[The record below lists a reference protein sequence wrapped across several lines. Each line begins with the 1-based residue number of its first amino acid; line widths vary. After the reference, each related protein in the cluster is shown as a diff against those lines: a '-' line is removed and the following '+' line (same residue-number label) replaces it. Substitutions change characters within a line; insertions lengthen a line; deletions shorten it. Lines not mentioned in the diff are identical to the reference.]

1 MKRIIDLKK
10 ITRPSIQQLKAYR
23 SAREEFVGSNRK
35 MILLDANENP
45 FENGLNRYPDPLQ
58 NKLKTRLAK
67 VKRVAPKNIFLSNG
81 SDELINLLM
90 VAFCEPKEDQI
101 MIVPPTFGMYKVSA
115 DLNAVNVVEVPLFGD
130 FQLDVPRIIEQAT
143 AKTKMI
149 FIPTPNNPSGNR
161 FPLEDLKK
169 IVQDFPGLVVIDE
182 AYAEFSPGETAID
195 WLVEYQNVV
204 VLQTFSKAQGLAGAR
219 VGMAFADYGIVEIL
233 NKIKAPYNL
242 NVLSQK
248 AVFERL
254 DNADQVKKEV
264 ELLLE
269 QKKFFISE
277 IQGVNFIYKIFPS
290 DSNFILA
297 RVDDSQLRY
306 DQLIKK
312 GIVVRNPSN
321 QYLCENTL
329 RITLG
334 TEAENKALIKAL
346 KAMDHQL

>member
-45 FENGLNRYPDPLQ
+45 FENGLNRYPDTLQ

-67 VKRVAPKNIFLSNG
+67 VKRVTPKNIFLSNG
-81 SDELINLLM
+81 SDELINLLI

-115 DLNAVNVVEVPLFGD
+115 DLNAVNVLEVPLLKGFK
-130 FQLDVPRIIEQAT
+130 LDVRQIIDQAT

-195 WLVEYQNVV
+195 WLEEYQNVV

-219 VGMAFADYGIVEIL
+219 VGMAFADCGIVEIL

-254 DNADQVKKEV
+254 DNANKVKKEV

-269 QKKFFISE
+269 QKKFFILE
-277 IQGVNFIYKIFPS
+277 IQVVRFIYEIFPS
-290 DSNFILA
+290 DANFILA

-346 KAMDHQL
+346 KTMDQQL

>member
-1 MKRIIDLKK
+1 MKRSIDIKK
-10 ITRPSIQQLKAYR
+10 ITRPSIQKLKAYR

-58 NKLKTRLAK
+58 NKLKARLVK
-67 VKRVAPKNIFLSNG
+67 VKKVASKNIFLGNG

-90 VAFCEPKEDQI
+90 IAFCEPKDDQI

-115 DLNAVNVVEVPLFGD
+115 DLNAVNVLEVPLLEG
-130 FQLDVPRIIEQAT
+130 FQLDVSQILEQAT
-143 AKTKMI
+143 AKTKII

-182 AYAEFSPGETAID
+182 AYAEFSLGETAID
-195 WLVEYQNVV
+195 WLEEYQNVV

-219 VGMAFADYGIVEIL
+219 VGMAFAHSGIVEVL

-248 AVFERL
+248 AIFERL
-254 DNADQVKKEV
+254 DNAGQVKKEV

-269 QKKFFISE
+269 QKRVFVSQIQEVSFI
-277 IQGVNFIYKIFPS
+277 QKIYPS
-290 DSNFILA
+290 DANFILI
-297 RVDDSQLRY
+297 RFDDSQMRY

-334 TEAENKALIKAL
+334 TETENKALIAAF
-346 KAMDHQL
+346 KAMDQQL

>member
-58 NKLKTRLAK
+58 NKLKNRLAK

-115 DLNAVNVVEVPLFGD
+115 DLNAVNVLEVPLLKGFK
-130 FQLDVPRIIEQAT
+130 LDVPQIIDQAT

-195 WLVEYQNVV
+195 WLEEYQNVV

-219 VGMAFADYGIVEIL
+219 VGMAFADCGIVEIL

-254 DNADQVKKEV
+254 DNANKVKKEV
-264 ELLLE
+264 KLLLE
-269 QKKFFISE
+269 QKKFFVLE
-277 IQGVNFIYKIFPS
+277 IQVVRFIYEIFPS
-290 DSNFILA
+290 DANFILA

-346 KAMDHQL
+346 KTMDQQL

>member
-1 MKRIIDLKK
+1 MKRSIDLKK
-10 ITRPSIQQLKAYR
+10 ITRPSIQKLKAYR

-58 NKLKTRLAK
+58 NKLKARLARVKK
-67 VKRVAPKNIFLSNG
+67 VASKNIFLGNG

-90 VAFCEPKEDQI
+90 IAFCEPKDDQI

-115 DLNAVNVVEVPLFGD
+115 DLNAVNVLEVPLLEG
-130 FQLDVPRIIEQAT
+130 FQLDVTQILEQAT

-169 IVQDFPGLVVIDE
+169 IVQDFPGLVAIDE
-182 AYAEFSPGETAID
+182 AYAEFSPVETAID
-195 WLVEYQNVV
+195 WLEEYQNVV

-219 VGMAFADYGIVEIL
+219 VGMAFAHSGIVEVL

-269 QKKFFISE
+269 QKRFFVSQ
-277 IQGVNFIYKIFPS
+277 IQEVSFIQKIYPS
-290 DSNFILA
+290 DANFILV
-297 RVDDSQLRY
+297 RFDDSQLRY

-334 TEAENKALIKAL
+334 TETENKALIAAF
-346 KAMDHQL
+346 KAMDQQL

>member
-1 MKRIIDLKK
+1 MKRSIDLKK
-10 ITRPSIQQLKAYR
+10 ITRPSIQKLKAYR

-58 NKLKTRLAK
+58 NKLKARLARVRK
-67 VKRVAPKNIFLSNG
+67 VASKNIFLGNG

-90 VAFCEPKEDQI
+90 IAFCEPKDDQI

-115 DLNAVNVVEVPLFGD
+115 DLNAVNVLEVPLLEG
-130 FQLDVPRIIEQAT
+130 FQLDVPQILEQAT
-143 AKTKMI
+143 AKTKII

-161 FPLEDLKK
+161 FTLEDLKK
-169 IVQDFPGLVVIDE
+169 IVRDFPGLVVIDE
-182 AYAEFSPGETAID
+182 AYAEFSPGETSID
-195 WLVEYQNVV
+195 WLEEYQNVV

-219 VGMAFADYGIVEIL
+219 VGMAFAHSGIVEVL

-269 QKKFFISE
+269 QKRIFVSQIQEVSFI
-277 IQGVNFIYKIFPS
+277 QKIYPS
-290 DSNFILA
+290 DANFILI
-297 RVDDSQLRY
+297 RFDDSQLRY

-334 TEAENKALIKAL
+334 TETENKALIAAF
-346 KAMDHQL
+346 KAMDQQL

>member
-45 FENGLNRYPDPLQ
+45 FENGLNRYPDTLQ

-67 VKRVAPKNIFLSNG
+67 VKRVTPKNIFLSNG

-115 DLNAVNVVEVPLFGD
+115 DLNAVNVLEVPLLKGFK
-130 FQLDVPRIIEQAT
+130 LDVPQIIDQAT

-195 WLVEYQNVV
+195 WLEEYQNVV

-254 DNADQVKKEV
+254 DNANKVKKEV
-264 ELLLE
+264 KLLLE
-269 QKKFFISE
+269 QKKFFVSE
-277 IQGVNFIYKIFPS
+277 IQVISFINEIFPS
-290 DSNFILA
+290 DANFILA

-346 KAMDHQL
+346 KAMDQQL

>member
-45 FENGLNRYPDPLQ
+45 FENGLNRYPDTLQ

-67 VKRVAPKNIFLSNG
+67 VKRVTPKNIFLSNG

-115 DLNAVNVVEVPLFGD
+115 DLNAVNVLEVPLLKGFK
-130 FQLDVPRIIEQAT
+130 LDVRQIIDQAT

-195 WLVEYQNVV
+195 WLEEYQNLV

-219 VGMAFADYGIVEIL
+219 VGMAFADCGIVEIL

-254 DNADQVKKEV
+254 DNANKVKKEV

-269 QKKFFISE
+269 QKKFFILE
-277 IQGVNFIYKIFPS
+277 IQVVRFIYEIFPS
-290 DSNFILA
+290 DANFILA

-346 KAMDHQL
+346 KTMDQQL